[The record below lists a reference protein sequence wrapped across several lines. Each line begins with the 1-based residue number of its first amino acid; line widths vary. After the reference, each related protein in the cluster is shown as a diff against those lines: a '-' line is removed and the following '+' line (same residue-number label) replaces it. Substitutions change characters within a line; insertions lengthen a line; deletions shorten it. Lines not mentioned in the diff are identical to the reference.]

1 MKKDLQERER
11 VLASYNQKEI
21 DNPMILPAGEYKEK
35 QKHLQQQWRDECRD
49 YYLGVMQRGVM
60 SESGLTLICMS
71 TKPGSTLICTTVV
84 QSQYKVRA
92 DTNIC
97 KYKAVNSWL
106 YDVWVFLA

>member
-49 YYLGVMQRGVM
+49 YYLGVMQRGVT

-71 TKPGSTLICTTVV
+71 TKSGSTLICTTVV
-84 QSQYKVRA
+84 QSQG
-92 DTNIC
+92 
-97 KYKAVNSWL
+97 
-106 YDVWVFLA
+106 